1 MFYMQIN
8 GKILI
13 IYYIYIEE
21 KKEINYYGII

>member
-1 MFYMQIN
+1 MENIYKS